1 MNWVRYYGAS
11 SYYGTL
17 LLKDFV
23 DDMRAVDA
31 TKPSPPQWSSSRRSG
46 V

>member
-17 LLKDFV
+17 LRKDFV
-23 DDMRAVDA
+23 DDMRA
-31 TKPSPPQWSSSRRSG
+31 SSSRRSG